1 MNREEFLKQ
10 LESLLLDLTY
20 EEREEAMDYYRN
32 YFEDAGEENEANVIA
47 ELESPQKVA
56 QSIKESLDTSDNSTV
71 ELPPVVEGEV
81 VEDAS
86 YTHTNTDEK
95 MNWWEEIKDK
105 FNKMDNTAKWILL
118 ALGILFLVPVL
129 SAAIGAVLGFLGTII
144 GVVFGIFGVAIGGIF
159 GGVTTAIGGIVT
171 MCTGALGSGFLVF
184 GIGMILIAVGIGCV
198 IVLCMIGMYL
208 IPWLIGWI
216 KRAFQYFLPMKNG
229 GDNHEK

>member
-10 LESLLLDLTY
+10 LESLLTDLTY

-56 QSIKESLDTSDNSTV
+56 QSIKESLDTTDNSTV

-81 VEDAS
+81 VEDAGHT
-86 YTHTNTDEK
+86 YTNNDGK
-95 MNWWEEIKDK
+95 MNWWEEIKGK

-129 SAAIGAVLGFLGTII
+129 SGVIGALFGILGTII

-159 GGVTTAIGGIVT
+159 GGVATIVGGIVT